1 VAGMKILN
9 KWEELGFS
17 YYCCGIGILM
27 IILMYKIREKIGGGV
42 KNEN

>member
-1 VAGMKILN
+1 MRIL
-9 KWEELGFS
+9 KMLEVLGFS

-27 IILMYKIREKIGGGV
+27 IILMYEIREKIGGGV

>member
-1 VAGMKILN
+1 MKILKN
-9 KWEELGFS
+9 WKGLWFS

-27 IILMYKIREKIGGGV
+27 IILMYEIREKIGGV